1 MLGNGRSVEGALADT
16 VRFCTSAD
24 GTQLGYLTFGNGRP
38 LLIVPAWWM
47 SPDADRRRII
57 GRDFWS
63 HLPPGH
69 RVFTY
74 DLRGI
79 GASSREVA
87 DVSIERQVE
96 DLGAVAEQFRS
107 SSFDLLCYQDGIAA
121 GATFAARH
129 PERVRRI
136 VLYNPCAYVPAIIGR
151 RHIAVWGGLIEADWG
166 LASRCFA
173 QLLYPKGPI
182 EAQEAST
189 KAIRETQTPE
199 VAGMYLEYV
208 NSFDVRDTIKRLEV
222 PTLVISREGPGKT
235 PLVPRATVQDVARE
249 IRGCQFVSYDVAAAV
264 CPYFDH
270 RTYLPAVREFLGE
283 DAPTTQPHPTLTAR
297 EIEVIKLVARGR
309 TNGQIAEELVIS
321 RNTADRHV
329 SNILA
334 KVAAA
339 NRAEAVLYAARTG
352 LLD

>member
-1 MLGNGRSVEGALADT
+1 
-16 VRFCTSAD
+16 
-24 GTQLGYLTFGNGRP
+24 
-38 LLIVPAWWM
+38 
-47 SPDADRRRII
+47 
-57 GRDFWS
+57 
-63 HLPPGH
+63 
-69 RVFTY
+69 
-74 DLRGI
+74 
-79 GASSREVA
+79 
-87 DVSIERQVE
+87 
-96 DLGAVAEQFRS
+96 
-107 SSFDLLCYQDGIAA
+107 
-121 GATFAARH
+121 
-129 PERVRRI
+129 
-136 VLYNPCAYVPAIIGR
+136 
-151 RHIAVWGGLIEADWG
+151 
-166 LASRCFA
+166 
-173 QLLYPKGPI
+173 
-182 EAQEAST
+182 
-189 KAIRETQTPE
+189 
-199 VAGMYLEYV
+199 MYLEYV